1 MTAFTKLQTDKCNN
15 FYTSSIHNVCTF
27 TIEPKLEKTFNCFLL
42 IKIKLP
48 SISQLF
54 LRRLRPTRECDL
66 LAHLFWLLVLRT
78 GPAPTKTGRVKE
90 GLPRYYFLQ
99 KATLTILNFSLIKL
113 LSHTPSRGCSVRYP
127 RKKRK
132 AATKSGKGRPASI
145 MNKPSKRPT
154 ARQRGRRAL
163 SALSKDSIIV

>member
-1 MTAFTKLQTDKCNN
+1 MCARSQLNRNWRKLLT
-15 FYTSSIHNVCTF
+15 V
-27 TIEPKLEKTFNCFLL
+27 LL
-42 IKIKLP
+42 IIKSKLT

-54 LRRLRPTRECDL
+54 LRRLRPTRECGL
-66 LAHLFWLLVLRT
+66 LAHLLWLLVLRT
-78 GPAPTKTGRVKE
+78 PGPAPTKTGRVKE
-90 GLPRYYFLQ
+90 ALPPYYFLQ
-99 KATLTILNFSLIKL
+99 KATLTILNSSLIKL
-113 LSHTPSRGCSVRYP
+113 LPHTHSRGGSLRYP
-127 RKKRK
+127 RTKRK